1 MFPSFEPVTPRK
13 EKLLNHFNLC
23 KMSDGRRAPC
33 GDAARQ
39 QEHGQHLR
47 VSTLRTRIAHPLPP
61 ARQEDQVKPV
71 TALSQ
76 TMSFFICIYGVDLHL
91 SSDLCT

>member
-1 MFPSFEPVTPRK
+1 MFPSFESAIPRN
-13 EKLLNHFNLC
+13 EKSLNYFNLC
-23 KMSDGRRAPC
+23 QMYHGRRAPC

-47 VSTLRTRIAHPLPP
+47 VSTLRTCIAHPLPP